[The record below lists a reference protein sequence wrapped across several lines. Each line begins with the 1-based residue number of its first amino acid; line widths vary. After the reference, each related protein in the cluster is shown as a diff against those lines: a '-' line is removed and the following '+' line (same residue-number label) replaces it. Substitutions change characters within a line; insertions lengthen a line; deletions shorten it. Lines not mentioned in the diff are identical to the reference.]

1 MKIRKVRVGIKDL
14 KTALNE
20 FVEIG
25 KAVEEGKPVKKEK
38 GVYFTSVEAFRKAI
52 TPKRLALLKAI
63 KTEKPSSV
71 RQLSKIAAGFDAPIL
86 YCMYLDKPMRDHVL
100 LQAIARVNRPYE
112 KDEENRKPCGLVVD
126 FVGIFE

>member
-20 FVEIG
+20 FVVIG
-25 KAVEEGKPVKKEK
+25 KAVEDRKPVKNDK
-38 GVYFTSVEAFRKAI
+38 GVYFTTVEAFRKAI

-71 RQLSKIAAGFDAPIL
+71 RQLSKIAE
-86 YCMYLDKPMRDHVL
+86 RDVKNVSTDIKFL
-100 LQAIARVNRPYE
+100 EQV
-112 KDEENRKPCGLVVD
+112 GLVDIKRNDKTEKEITPSVNYD
-126 FVGIFE
+126 RILFEIAVS

>member
-25 KAVEEGKPVKKEK
+25 KAVEKGKPVQKEK

-71 RQLSKIAAGFDAPIL
+71 RQLSKIAGRDVKNVSTDIKF
-86 YCMYLDKPMRDHVL
+86 LDQV
-100 LQAIARVNRPYE
+100 
-112 KDEENRKPCGLVVD
+112 GLVDIKRNDKAKKEITPSVSYD
-126 FVGIFE
+126 KILFEIAVS

>member
-25 KAVEEGKPVKKEK
+25 KAVEKGEPVQKEK

-71 RQLSKIAAGFDAPIL
+71 RQLSKIAGRDVKNVSTDIKF
-86 YCMYLDKPMRDHVL
+86 LDQV
-100 LQAIARVNRPYE
+100 
-112 KDEENRKPCGLVVD
+112 GLVDIKRNDKVKKEITPSVSYD
-126 FVGIFE
+126 KILFEIAVS

>member
-1 MKIRKVRVGIKDL
+1 MRIRKVRVGIKDL

-25 KAVEEGKPVKKEK
+25 KAVEKGKPVQKEK

-63 KTEKPSSV
+63 KTEKPSSI
-71 RQLSKIAAGFDAPIL
+71 RQLSKIAERDVKNVSTDIKF
-86 YCMYLDKPMRDHVL
+86 LDQV
-100 LQAIARVNRPYE
+100 
-112 KDEENRKPCGLVVD
+112 GLVDIKRNVKAEKEITPSVNYD
-126 FVGIFE
+126 KILFEIAVS

>member
-71 RQLSKIAAGFDAPIL
+71 RQLSKIA
-86 YCMYLDKPMRDHVL
+86 KRDVKNVSTDIKFL
-100 LQAIARVNRPYE
+100 EQV
-112 KDEENRKPCGLVVD
+112 GLVD
-126 FVGIFE
+126 IKRNDETKKGITPSVSYDKILFEIAVS

>member
-71 RQLSKIAAGFDAPIL
+71 RQLSKIVE
-86 YCMYLDKPMRDHVL
+86 RDVKNVSTDIKFL
-100 LQAIARVNRPYE
+100 EQV
-112 KDEENRKPCGLVVD
+112 GLVDIKRNDEAKKEIIPSVSYD
-126 FVGIFE
+126 KILFEIAVS

>member
-25 KAVEEGKPVKKEK
+25 KAVEEEKPVKKEK
-38 GVYFTSVEAFRKAI
+38 GAYFTSVQAFRKAI
-52 TPKRLALLKAI
+52 TPKRLTVLKAI

-71 RQLSKIAAGFDAPIL
+71 RQLSKIAERNVKNVSTDIKFL
-86 YCMYLDKPMRDHVL
+86 EQV
-100 LQAIARVNRPYE
+100 
-112 KDEENRKPCGLVVD
+112 GLVD
-126 FVGIFE
+126 IKRNWA

>member
-38 GVYFTSVEAFRKAI
+38 GVYFTNVEAFRKAI

-71 RQLSKIAAGFDAPIL
+71 RQLSKIAE
-86 YCMYLDKPMRDHVL
+86 RDVKNVSTDIKFL
-100 LQAIARVNRPYE
+100 EQV
-112 KDEENRKPCGLVVD
+112 GLVDIKRNDEAKKEIIPSVSYD
-126 FVGIFE
+126 KILFEITVS

>member
-71 RQLSKIAAGFDAPIL
+71 RQLSKIVE
-86 YCMYLDKPMRDHVL
+86 RDVKNVSTDIKFL
-100 LQAIARVNRPYE
+100 EQV
-112 KDEENRKPCGLVVD
+112 GLVDIKRNDEAEKEITPSVSYD
-126 FVGIFE
+126 KILFEIAVS

>member
-14 KTALNE
+14 KTVLNE

-71 RQLSKIAAGFDAPIL
+71 RQLSKIAE
-86 YCMYLDKPMRDHVL
+86 RDVKNVSTDIKFL
-100 LQAIARVNRPYE
+100 EQV
-112 KDEENRKPCGLVVD
+112 GLVDIKRNDEAEKEITPSVSYD
-126 FVGIFE
+126 KILFEIAVS

>member
-25 KAVEEGKPVKKEK
+25 KAVEKGKPVQKEK

-71 RQLSKIAAGFDAPIL
+71 RQLSKIAKRDVKNVSTDIKF
-86 YCMYLDKPMRDHVL
+86 LDQV
-100 LQAIARVNRPYE
+100 
-112 KDEENRKPCGLVVD
+112 GLVDIKRNDEAKKEITPSVSYD
-126 FVGIFE
+126 KILFEIAVS

>member
-1 MKIRKVRVGIKDL
+1 MKIRKVRVGIKDF

-38 GVYFTSVEAFRKAI
+38 GVYFTSIEAFRKAI

-71 RQLSKIAAGFDAPIL
+71 RQLSKIAE
-86 YCMYLDKPMRDHVL
+86 RDVKNVSTDIKFL
-100 LQAIARVNRPYE
+100 EQV
-112 KDEENRKPCGLVVD
+112 GLVDIKRNDEAEKEITPSVSYD
-126 FVGIFE
+126 KILFEIAVS

>member
-71 RQLSKIAAGFDAPIL
+71 RQLSKIA
-86 YCMYLDKPMRDHVL
+86 KRDVKNVSTDIKFL
-100 LQAIARVNRPYE
+100 EQV
-112 KDEENRKPCGLVVD
+112 GLVDIKRNDETKKEITPSVSYD
-126 FVGIFE
+126 KILFEIAVS

>member
-25 KAVEEGKPVKKEK
+25 KAVEEGKLVQKEK

-71 RQLSKIAAGFDAPIL
+71 RQLSKIAG
-86 YCMYLDKPMRDHVL
+86 RDVKNVSTDIKFL
-100 LQAIARVNRPYE
+100 EQV
-112 KDEENRKPCGLVVD
+112 GLVDIKRNDKAKKEITPSVSYD
-126 FVGIFE
+126 KILFEIAVS

>member
-14 KTALNE
+14 KTVLNE

-25 KAVEEGKPVKKEK
+25 KAVEKGKPVQKEK

-71 RQLSKIAAGFDAPIL
+71 RQLSKIAKRDVKNVSTDIKF
-86 YCMYLDKPMRDHVL
+86 LDQV
-100 LQAIARVNRPYE
+100 
-112 KDEENRKPCGLVVD
+112 GLVDIKRNDEAKKEITPSVSYD
-126 FVGIFE
+126 KILFEIAVS